1 MKSGLLK
8 MLHPVAGRP
17 MIDAVIGAARGADPA
32 QVVVVTGHQ
41 SAELRDHLRDT
52 PNLSFVTQS
61 GHLGTGHAT
70 ATALPALDSDIDDV
84 LVLFGDQPLVTPAMA
99 QALLAEHRRS
109 GAQTTIAVCI
119 HPDGGPYGRITR
131 DEQGRVVCI
140 TEARD
145 IVAEPPGPKEINSAA
160 HCYRRDWLE
169 RHAGQ
174 LKRQANG
181 EYYLTEMVELAAA
194 EATPDAPWPVAAVT
208 IDLDAAWGVND
219 RVQLAEAERIARRRI
234 NEQHMQA
241 GVTIVDPAATYID
254 YGVEIGC
261 DTTIWPG
268 SILTG
273 RTRIGQGCTIGPAA
287 RLRDSAI
294 ADRCRIVDSTIEES
308 SVGPDS
314 DVGPY
319 AHLRP
324 GVRIGANVHVGNYV
338 ELKNTS
344 VGDHTLIGHVGYLG
358 DATIGEQV
366 NIGAGVITAN
376 YDGKVKHP
384 TVIGDGAFIG
394 VETVLRAPVTVGA
407 GAATGGNSF
416 VNRDVPPG
424 ETVVGVPARP
434 IVRRACAAKDERTS
448 R

>member
-1 MKSGLLK
+1 MHSGLLK

-17 MIDAVIGAARGADPA
+17 MIDAVIGAARGVDPA
-32 QVVVVTGHQ
+32 QVVVVTGHL
-41 SAELRDHLRDT
+41 SAALRDHLRDT
-52 PNLSFVTQS
+52 PDLSFVTQAEQ
-61 GHLGTGHAT
+61 LGTGHAV
-70 ATALPALDSDIDDV
+70 ATALPALDPAIDDV
-84 LVLFGDQPLVTPAMA
+84 LVLFGDQPLVTPEMA
-99 QALLAEHRRS
+99 TALVAEHWRS
-109 GAQTTIAVCI
+109 GAQTTIAVCV
-119 HPDGGPYGRITR
+119 HPDGGAYGRITR
-131 DEQGRVVCI
+131 DKQDHVVRI

-169 RHAGQ
+169 SHVGRLA
-174 LKRQANG
+174 RQSNG
-181 EYYLTEMVELAAA
+181 EFYLTELVEIAAA
-194 EATPDAPWPVAAVT
+194 EASADGSWPVASVT
-208 IDLDAAWGVND
+208 IDSEAAWGVND
-219 RVQLAEAERIARRRI
+219 RVQLAVAERIARQRI
-234 NEQHMQA
+234 NEHHMRA

-268 SILTG
+268 TVLSG
-273 RTRIGQGCTIGPAA
+273 HTRIGQSCTIGPGA
-287 RLRDSAI
+287 RLRDATI
-294 ADRCRIVDSTIEES
+294 ADRCRIVDSSIEES
-308 SVGPDS
+308 AVGSDS

-324 GVRIGANVHVGNYV
+324 GVRIGSHVHVGNYA
-338 ELKNTS
+338 ELKNSS
-344 VGDHTLIGHVGYLG
+344 VGDHTLIGHVSYLG

-366 NIGAGVITAN
+366 NIGAGAITAN

-394 VETVLRAPVTVGA
+394 VETVLRAPVTIGA

-434 IVRRACAAKDERTS
+434 IVRRACGERDEQSS